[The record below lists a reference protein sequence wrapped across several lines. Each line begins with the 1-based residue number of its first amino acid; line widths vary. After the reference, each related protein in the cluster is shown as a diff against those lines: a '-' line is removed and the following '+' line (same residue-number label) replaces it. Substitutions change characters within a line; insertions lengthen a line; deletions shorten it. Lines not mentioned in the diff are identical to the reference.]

1 MRGWIALLIALAWFP
16 LAASAGPA
24 LVTSG
29 EHPGFTRLVVQF
41 AGAVNWQVGRGVDG
55 YTLRVQDQKPVYDMS
70 KAFDLIG
77 KSRLAALWS
86 DSKTGELHFGIACAC
101 YAMPFEFRPGII
113 VLDLRDG
120 PPPTGSSFE
129 QPLDAPVPPIE
140 VSVPPPS
147 AAAPAYD
154 WTAAKGAGLDRNPD
168 LLGTFGPLSVDLN
181 SVDVGLEQLRLSL
194 IDEMG
199 RGASQGIVD
208 MAKPKK
214 APGAVQGGGVP
225 SVQLHLGET
234 PDLVIR
240 QKGADRAPLTAK
252 GADCISDEQLDLPSW
267 GSNRPVADQI
277 GPEREGLT
285 GEFDKPDPDAVTRA
299 VRFQLFLG
307 FGAEARGLVRAF
319 PDDLPDKPIW
329 DSMAHLVDGE
339 PDAALTFLGME
350 ECDTAAALWA
360 TLADPNA
367 RPNDEI
373 GKAAVLR
380 SFSALPSHL
389 RRLLGPKLV
398 ERFLATSDISTATAL
413 RDAVLR
419 APGDAG
425 PEVILMQAAMSRAA
439 GAPGKA
445 ETQLAPLANSAG
457 PASADALVAL
467 VEQRVTLGQSIDYG
481 QVQTLEELL
490 KERKGG
496 SDAPKFQHALVLA
509 RAASGDFDRAFKEVP
524 DVPDAEAALW
534 RVLAVNGPDS
544 ALLNYATLGLGE
556 TPPLVAK
563 EDASLIADRLLGLG
577 LADQAAQWLK
587 LDDHAPDLLRARVS
601 LAQGNPTDALA
612 RLEMDDSPAA
622 LAVKARAFQDLN
634 QEKAAAEIFAKLGKP
649 DDQWAAMSRSQAW
662 DTLAQ
667 SGPDPWKAVA
677 SVVAG
682 RPADAAPA
690 AAIPQDAGPLTRNKA
705 LVADS
710 AATRDAITALLN
722 SVKSPVQP
730 TQ

>member
-1 MRGWIALLIALAWFP
+1 MRPWITLLIALVWIP
-16 LAASAGPA
+16 MAASAGPA

-41 AGAVNWQVGRGVDG
+41 DSAVTWQVGRGVDG
-55 YTLRVQDQKPVYDMS
+55 YTLRVQKQQPVYDMT

-86 DSKTGELHFGIACAC
+86 DSRTGELHFGIACAC
-101 YAMPFEFRPGII
+101 FALPFEFRPGII
-113 VLDLRDG
+113 VIDLRDG
-120 PPPTGSSFE
+120 PPPKGSSFE
-129 QPLDAPVPPIE
+129 QPLDAPAPPID
-140 VSVPPPS
+140 V
-147 AAAPAYD
+147 AAPPVPDPMGYD
-154 WTAAKGAGLDRNPD
+154 WTTAKVAGVDRGPD
-168 LLGTFGPLSVDLN
+168 LLGSFGPLSTNLN
-181 SVDVGLEQLRLSL
+181 SVDAGLEPLRLSL
-194 IDEMG
+194 IDELG

-208 MAKPKK
+208 MAKPTK
-214 APGAVQGGGVP
+214 AAESAQGAGGP

-240 QKGADRAPLTAK
+240 QKGADRAPLTAQ
-252 GADCISDEQLDLPSW
+252 GADCISGEQLDLPSW
-267 GSNRPVADQI
+267 GSSRPVADQI

-299 VRFQLFLG
+299 IRFQLFLG

-319 PDDLPDKPIW
+319 PDGLSDKAIW
-329 DSMAHLVDGE
+329 DSMAHIVDGE
-339 PDAALTFLGME
+339 PDAAQVFHGME

-367 RPNDEI
+367 SPRDEV

-380 SFSALPSHL
+380 SFSALPPHL

-398 ERFLATSDISTATAL
+398 DRFLAASDISTATAL

-419 APGDAG
+419 APGDPG
-425 PEVILMQAAMSRAA
+425 PEVVLMQAAMSRAA
-439 GAPGKA
+439 GASGQA
-445 ETQLAPLANSAG
+445 ETQLEPLANASG
-457 PASADALVAL
+457 PASAEALVAL
-467 VEQRVTLGQSIDYG
+467 VEQRVTLGQSVDSA

-490 KERKGG
+490 KERRGG
-496 SDAPKFQHALVLA
+496 PDAAKFQHALVLA
-509 RAASGDFDRAFKEVP
+509 RAASGDFDRAFRDVA
-524 DVPDAEAALW
+524 DVPDAQAALW
-534 RVLAVNGPDS
+534 RILAVNGPDS
-544 ALLNYATLGLGE
+544 ALLNYATLGQDQP
-556 TPPLVAK
+556 PPLVAK

-587 LDDHAPDLLRARVS
+587 LDDHAPDLLRARVN
-601 LAQGNPTDALA
+601 LAQGNPTGALA
-612 RLEMDDSPAA
+612 QLEKDDSPAA
-622 LAVKARAFQDLN
+622 LTVKARALQDMN
-634 QEKAAAEIFAKLGKP
+634 QETAAAEVFAKLGKP
-649 DDQWAAMSRSQAW
+649 DDQWAAVSRSLAW

-677 SVVAG
+677 RVVTG
-682 RPADAAPA
+682 SPPDAPGASA
-690 AAIPQDAGPLTRNKA
+690 QDAGPLTRNKA